1 LRFSPASSQS
11 PNAELADVPQLSGR
25 WVALAPAGR
34 SPHPANSARPA
45 APGANPNRL
54 RFPLQLRSGAV
65 VVDADRELDVLCA
78 RLRAAEETSLT
89 IVFAR

>member
-1 LRFSPASSQS
+1 MRFSSATSSAAPS
-11 PNAELADVPQLSGR
+11 TDFSDIPQLSGR

-34 SPHPANSARPA
+34 RPA
-45 APGANPNRL
+45 SPPTAPARL

>member
-1 LRFSPASSQS
+1 MRFSSATSSAAASTDFS
-11 PNAELADVPQLSGR
+11 DVPQLSGR

-34 SPHPANSARPA
+34 RPA
-45 APGANPNRL
+45 APPTAPRL

>member
-1 LRFSPASSQS
+1 
-11 PNAELADVPQLSGR
+11 
-25 WVALAPAGR
+25 
-34 SPHPANSARPA
+34 
-45 APGANPNRL
+45 
-54 RFPLQLRSGAV
+54 V

>member
-1 LRFSPASSQS
+1 MRFSPSASSSSSSSQV
-11 PNAELADVPQLSGR
+11 PELSDVPQLSGR
-25 WVALAPAGR
+25 WVALAPAG
-34 SPHPANSARPA
+34 SGIRPMGLA
-45 APGANPNRL
+45 AQPNRL

>member
-11 PNAELADVPQLSGR
+11 PTAELADVPQLSGR

-34 SPHPANSARPA
+34 SARPA

>member
-1 LRFSPASSQS
+1 LRFSPSPSSSAASQL
-11 PNAELADVPQLSGR
+11 PELSDVPQLSGR
-25 WVALAPAGR
+25 WVALAPAGSGIR
-34 SPHPANSARPA
+34 PVAGAPA
-45 APGANPNRL
+45 AKPNRL